1 MGILNASGTESGVAQ
16 APAAGKVL
24 ADLPVRPANA
34 QHKGQREA
42 QQDAFG
48 FSALNDAAFA
58 RHGGY
63 LAVLAD
69 GMGGLQNGV
78 WASTRGVRAFR
89 DAYAAKAPAEP
100 IAQALSRALR
110 LANAVVH
117 DEAERLDL
125 LGDMGS
131 TLVAAVVHDMS
142 LHWINAG
149 DSRVYLF
156 EAGRLMCLSTDHN
169 YGEKLK
175 HDVLKGLMSASEAAA
190 HPARNSLTSN
200 LGRPEPL
207 MFDSSPAPIRL
218 SPGAWVLLC
227 SDGLSGVLAD
237 AEISREL
244 YGDPQQACDRLLNA
258 AIGRGLRNQDNTT
271 VVVFHIPKAD
281 GVPQQATRSRAIYP
295 ASASADDRTRLMR
308 LVPPIGGVLCA
319 GLLAAAGLLW
329 LRSQPV
335 TPSGAAASGTTV
347 HIVEDTA
354 GTAAGAPSI
363 GGTGSIVTPVLP
375 AAAAPA
381 VATAPGTTRAQAANS
396 PAAEL
401 AAKKHLQEKAA
412 AGKAASASVAASAST
427 SATAPASAPASAT
440 LPTTTPAPP
449 TSTPGAVK
457 SADPKRSEAKAGD
470 PNKPA
475 PIKPEA
481 TGPTPSAT
489 ATATAPASPAL
500 GASGNAAAVGKS

>member
-1 MGILNASGTESGVAQ
+1 MGILNASSTEGGAAQ
-16 APAAGKVL
+16 APAAGQAL

-78 WASTRGVRAFR
+78 WASTQGVRAFR
-89 DAYAAKAPAEP
+89 DAYAAKTPAEP

-335 TPSGAAASGTTV
+335 TPAGAAASGTTV

-381 VATAPGTTRAQAANS
+381 VAAAPGTTPAQAANS
-396 PAAEL
+396 PAAQV
-401 AAKKHLQEKAA
+401 AANKHRQEKAA

-427 SATAPASAPASAT
+427 SATAPASAPASESAS
-440 LPTTTPAPP
+440 LPTTTPALP

-457 SADPKRSEAKAGD
+457 PADPKPAEAKAGD

-481 TGPTPSAT
+481 TGPTQP
-489 ATATAPASPAL
+489 ATAPAPPAP
-500 GASGNAAAVGKS
+500 GASGNAAAVGKP